1 MLETIWRIEVLK
13 KNQGNKS
20 PNWRTTLL
28 ERFNIDHCES
38 YGQTQTT
45 TVTSTRP
52 HLANNY
58 AASQYNGNKICV
70 CESLVTTKMPHGKL
84 LHYKF
89 VTGMH
94 VMFFEINI
102 FAWWPFVCAKRCSV
116 VQITKSLDHYIV
128 TSLKHEIIVKMS
140 HVATKRMKT
149 GPACASC
156 VSKIP
161 TPNPPMEKH
170 GSPRSLES
178 VKSM

>member
-1 MLETIWRIEVLK
+1 M
-13 KNQGNKS
+13 
-20 PNWRTTLL
+20 
-28 ERFNIDHCES
+28 
-38 YGQTQTT
+38 QTT
-45 TVTSTRP
+45 TVTRTRP
-52 HLANNY
+52 HLANTY

-84 LHYKF
+84 LHCKF
-89 VTGMH
+89 ICLSRACTSC
-94 VMFFEINI
+94 FLQLI
-102 FAWWPFVCAKRCSV
+102 FLPGDHSCVPSVAQSV

-170 GSPRSLES
+170 GSPRSLNS
-178 VKSM
+178 CKSR

>member
-1 MLETIWRIEVLK
+1 MNHTAKRKQLPSPARVHIW
-13 KNQGNKS
+13 
-20 PNWRTTLL
+20 
-28 ERFNIDHCES
+28 
-38 YGQTQTT
+38 QTT
-45 TVTSTRP
+45 
-52 HLANNY
+52 
-58 AASQYNGNKICV
+58 
-70 CESLVTTKMPHGKL
+70 MPHHSTMVTKYVFANHLLQQKCLTANCCITNSSRACTSCFLKL
-84 LHYKF
+84 
-89 VTGMH
+89 
-94 VMFFEINI
+94 I
-102 FAWWPFVCAKRCSV
+102 FLPGDHSCAKRCSV